1 MSFGGKADDAEHAS
15 AVAKAELLGS
25 ATGSA
30 SLVMLGPVCVM
41 YSIFLIPEIRE
52 KDGKNIIFIHRK
64 QMKMRSC
71 I

>member
-1 MSFGGKADDAEHAS
+1 LSFGGKAGDVEHAS

-30 SLVMLGPVCVM
+30 SLVMLGPVRVS
-41 YSIFLIPEIRE
+41 YSNFLIPEIRE
-52 KDGKNIIFIHRK
+52 KDGTSIIFIHRK